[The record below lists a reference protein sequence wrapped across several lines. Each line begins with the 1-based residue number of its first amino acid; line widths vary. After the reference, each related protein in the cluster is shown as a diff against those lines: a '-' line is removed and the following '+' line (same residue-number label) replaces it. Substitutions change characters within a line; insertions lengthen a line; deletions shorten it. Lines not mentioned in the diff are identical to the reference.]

1 MLYLED
7 TSLDWA
13 LKHVSRFGD
22 TDVFPLPFEYAAI
35 HQDWD
40 TIRTYLAS
48 QDLDTWA
55 VRDQR
60 RMLTPKQDLGFRV
73 ATQLD
78 PLDTILICALIY
90 EIGAEFEAARIP
102 ASKECIYGYRFLPTD
117 DGQLYDPNINYAAFR
132 KRSLQLASEPQSSFV
147 LMTDI
152 ADFLPTSLQPSGR
165 KCDAGSNK

>member
-60 RMLTPKQDLGFRV
+60 RMLTPKQDLRV
-73 ATQLD
+73 
-78 PLDTILICALIY
+78 PSRHS
-90 EIGAEFEAARIP
+90 IGSPRHNTYLC
-102 ASKECIYGYRFLPTD
+102 SHL
-117 DGQLYDPNINYAAFR
+117 
-132 KRSLQLASEPQSSFV
+132 
-147 LMTDI
+147 
-152 ADFLPTSLQPSGR
+152 
-165 KCDAGSNK
+165 